1 MLLPNVYFDEAG
13 NTGPNL
19 LDSNQPVFV
28 LASNCF
34 NAEQANDLLSIVQTP
49 QAREVKFQTL
59 KKGQSGRNKI
69 LDFFK
74 QELITPEY
82 ISTTIIHKGI
92 MGVGQITEILVEP
105 LYDKKGINFYEHYRN
120 IAFTNRLWFCIGGF
134 YGKECL
140 NEVIYKFCQ
149 MIKSKSDESASDFY
163 EYLKYLK
170 TQHPKN
176 KYGNIFDE
184 ILATEPFITE
194 FLENITS
201 ASIDPVQ
208 NGIFAH
214 SVFWGKKFVDGFNI
228 IHDDSNTLRTSLENF
243 NRFTN
248 PNLKL
253 TQIGNDER
261 AFQIPLKTQSV
272 SFEDSKEL
280 AQLQISDLVASSTA
294 YVAKARA
301 NNVIDDFAN
310 NLIDIG
316 IDKFVNIVVW
326 PDKDCLDRAKD
337 SIARNNASPV
347 NPMNVLVKTLIN
359 HNS

>member
-1 MLLPNVYFDEAG
+1 MSLPNVYFDEAG

-19 LDSNQPVFV
+19 LDSDQPVFV

-49 QAREVKFQTL
+49 QAVEVKFQTL
-59 KKGQSGRNKI
+59 KKRQSGQKKI

-74 QELITPEY
+74 QELISPEY
-82 ISTTIIHKGI
+82 ISTTIIHKR
-92 MGVGQITEILVEP
+92 MMAVGQITEILVEP
-105 LYDKKGINFYEHYRN
+105 FYDKNGINFYEHLRN
-120 IAFTNRLWFCIGGF
+120 IVFTNRLWFCIGAY
-134 YGKECL
+134 YGEDIL
-140 NEVIYKFCQ
+140 NEVISKFCQ
-149 MIKSKSDESASDFY
+149 MIKSKSHSDFY
-163 EYLKYLK
+163 AYLKNLK
-170 TQHPKN
+170 TEHPK
-176 KYGNIFDE
+176 KEYGNIFDE
-184 ILATEPFITE
+184 ILFTEPFINE

-228 IHDDSNTLRTSLENF
+228 IHDDSNTLKMSLENF

-248 PNLKL
+248 PNLKP
-253 TQIGNDER
+253 TKIGNDER

-272 SFEDSKEL
+272 TFEDSKKL

-301 NNVIDDFAN
+301 NNHIDDFAN
-310 NLIDIG
+310 NLIEIG
-316 IDKFVNIVVW
+316 IEKFADIVVW
-326 PDKDCLDRAKD
+326 PDQNCLNRARE
-337 SIARNNASPV
+337 SIANGNSSPI
-347 NPMNVLVKTLIN
+347 NPMNVLVETLMN